1 MPMKQSLIVD
11 DSRII
16 RQVARR
22 ILEDL
27 AFTAAEAP
35 DCESALAACRRQM
48 PDLILLD
55 ANIPN
60 SSPVTFLRNLRSET
74 QGEQPF
80 VLLCTTENDVNYI
93 AEALDAGADEYIL
106 KPFDRGLI
114 EAKLNDAGLTS
125 DLD

>member
-1 MPMKQSLIVD
+1 MKQSLIVD
-11 DSRII
+11 DSRVI

-27 AFTAAEAP
+27 SFVADEAT
-35 DCESALAACRRQM
+35 DSDSALLCCRRVM

-60 SSPVTFLRNLRSET
+60 SSTTGFLRSLRREA
-74 QGEQPF
+74 QGAQPF
-80 VLLCTTENDVNYI
+80 VLLCTTENDVTQI
-93 AEALDAGADEYIL
+93 SEALDAGADEYIL

-114 EAKLNDAGLTS
+114 EAKLKEAGFAP
-125 DLD
+125 DGN